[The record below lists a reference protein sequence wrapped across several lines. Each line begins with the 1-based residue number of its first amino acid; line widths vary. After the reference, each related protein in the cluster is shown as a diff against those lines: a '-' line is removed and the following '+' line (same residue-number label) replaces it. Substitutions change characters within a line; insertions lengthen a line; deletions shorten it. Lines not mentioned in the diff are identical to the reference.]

1 MAKIELTPEDIKW
14 LMLVR
19 EREMY
24 DRKHRPMPAALL
36 SRLRLLGVVETRRR
50 EVVLTRLG
58 LQLLKEA
65 QGQA

>member
-1 MAKIELTPEDIKW
+1 VAKIELTPEDIKW
-14 LMLVR
+14 LALVR

-24 DRKHRPMPAALL
+24 NRKHRPLPTALL
-36 SRLRLLGVVETRRR
+36 SRLRLLGVVETRHR

-65 QGQA
+65 QSQA